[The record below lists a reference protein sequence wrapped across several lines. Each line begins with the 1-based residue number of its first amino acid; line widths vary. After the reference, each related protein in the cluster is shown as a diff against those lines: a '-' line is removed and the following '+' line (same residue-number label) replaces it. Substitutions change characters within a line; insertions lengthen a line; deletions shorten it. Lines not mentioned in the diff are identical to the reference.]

1 MERSGRKW
9 NVRIELEV
17 DRAVF
22 LLDWEEGNNGWEKFK
37 GQETEEIHMWQTLI
51 FPVEKKQLICAAE
64 LGTWMMN
71 VYIVLLGKGAG
82 QGKVK
87 RSLGITDVWG

>member
-9 NVRIELEV
+9 NVRTELEV
-17 DRAVF
+17 YQAVF
-22 LLDWEEGNNGWEKFK
+22 FLDWEGGNKGWEKFK
-37 GQETEEIHMWQTLI
+37 GQETEEIHKLLFSLWK
-51 FPVEKKQLICAAE
+51 KKQLICAAE

-71 VYIVLLGKGAG
+71 ACTVPLGKGAG

-87 RSLGITDVWG
+87 QALGVTDIWG